1 MWTTNYI
8 ISQICMVVTM
18 GIFSISMFTKSKKII
33 LVNSAI
39 NSFLYSIHYFL
50 LGGYTAVFLNLISVL
65 RGVFFYF
72 DDRDGL
78 NQNYLSLTFIL
89 LSLTAVSLTTYSSIV
104 DLLPILSI
112 SLYTISI
119 WQKNIKFYRF
129 SALLGNILFIVY
141 NFILGSIM
149 GVLSE
154 AILVVIEIV
163 GIKKLYKKEI

>member
-1 MWTTNYI
+1 MLFR
-8 ISQICMVVTM
+8 S
-18 GIFSISMFTKSKKII
+18 
-33 LVNSAI
+33 
-39 NSFLYSIHYFL
+39 
-50 LGGYTAVFLNLISVL
+50 
-65 RGVFFYF
+65 
-72 DDRDGL
+72 
-78 NQNYLSLTFIL
+78 
-89 LSLTAVSLTTYSSIV
+89 
-104 DLLPILSI
+104 PILSI

-129 SALLGNILFIVY
+129 AALLGSILFIVY